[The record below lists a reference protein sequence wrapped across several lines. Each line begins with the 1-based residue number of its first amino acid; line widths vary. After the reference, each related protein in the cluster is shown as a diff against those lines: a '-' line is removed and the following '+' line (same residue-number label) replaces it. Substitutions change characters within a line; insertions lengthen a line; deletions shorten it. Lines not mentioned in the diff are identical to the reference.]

1 MAVDWV
7 RIHTSRSVSLLT
19 PPLALCSLFYGLG
32 LRVVEARQRKRDRRS
47 LPGFV
52 VSIGNLTVG
61 GAGKTPAVAALAGW
75 AMGKGYRVAVLSRG
89 YGSRQGRGVR
99 MISDGSRVMSG
110 LADSGDEPLMLAGQL
125 TGVPVFVCRDRY
137 RAGRAAHMETGADF
151 FVLDDGFQHRSLKRD
166 LDIVLLDA
174 CEPVGNGHLL
184 PWGPLRESV
193 EALHRAHAV
202 VMTRVPPE
210 GEARGPGETI
220 MSRFPGIP
228 CFRSTH
234 VPSGVFLSGGGGI
247 RPPSVLK
254 GRRVSAFC
262 GIAKPDAFRGTLA
275 GLGAEVAVFE
285 RFRDHHPFTREEV
298 DRLVRRHRAGGAD
311 FLLTTEKDWMR
322 AGPFLEGVEGAGFV
336 RVEFRFLDQADAFFD
351 MVRERAAEAGV
362 FGKARNPVRVSGAL
376 EDTGA
381 GT

>member
-7 RIHTSRSVSLLT
+7 RIHHSRSVSFLT

-32 LRVVEARQRKRDRRS
+32 LRVVEARQRKRDRKT

-52 VSIGNLTVG
+52 ASIGNLTVG
-61 GAGKTPAVAALAGW
+61 GAGKTPAVAALAEW
-75 AMGKGYRVAVLSRG
+75 AVGEGYRVAVLSRG

-99 MISDGSRVMSG
+99 MISDESRVMTG

-137 RAGRAAHMETGADF
+137 RAGRAARMETGADF
-151 FVLDDGFQHRSLKRD
+151 FILDDGFQHRSLARD
-166 LDIVLLDA
+166 LDILLLDA
-174 CEPVGNGHLL
+174 CEPLGNGHLL
-184 PWGPLRESV
+184 PWGPLREPVTSI
-193 EALHRAHAV
+193 HRAHAV

-210 GEARGPGETI
+210 EKAREPGETI

-234 VPSGVFLSGGGGI
+234 VPSGVCFSGGGGI

-262 GIAKPDAFRGTLA
+262 GIAKPDAFRETLT
-275 GLGAEVAVFE
+275 GLGAEVTGFE
-285 RFRDHHPFTREEV
+285 RFRDHHPFTRDEV
-298 DRLVRRHRAGGAD
+298 DRLVRRHRAEGAD

-322 AGPFLEGVEGAGFV
+322 AGPFLEGVGEAGFV
-336 RVEFRFLDQADAFFD
+336 RVEFRFLDQADAFFH
-351 MVRERAAEAGV
+351 MVRERAAGAGV
-362 FGKARNPVRVSGAL
+362 FGKDRVPIRVPGARQ
-376 EDTGA
+376 DTGA
-381 GT
+381 GA